1 MIIDRIENLSKYIP
15 ALPQLKE
22 VVSIIESGALS
33 VLPLGGY
40 PGTDPSL
47 RYSIMRYES
56 EMVEEKPYEIHH
68 RDADVQILL
77 AGRERM
83 DIGDSESFVPTGE
96 YNTERDIVFGSG
108 RKIAAYHADPLLCTA
123 LPVLFDEREGT
134 HRVALPNSL
143 KERAHI
149 AMQGGARH
157 LIAEFPLRS
166 AMEEDGV
173 VGDQG
178 FPQ

>member
-108 RKIAAYHADPLLCTA
+108 RKIAAYHADPS
-123 LPVLFDEREGT
+123 LFVIFFPEEPHAPG
-134 HRVALPNSL
+134 
-143 KERAHI
+143 I
-149 AMQGGARH
+149 ADGGDR
-157 LIAEFPLRS
+157 
-166 AMEEDGV
+166 DVKKV
-173 VGDQG
+173 V
-178 FPQ
+178 FKIIV